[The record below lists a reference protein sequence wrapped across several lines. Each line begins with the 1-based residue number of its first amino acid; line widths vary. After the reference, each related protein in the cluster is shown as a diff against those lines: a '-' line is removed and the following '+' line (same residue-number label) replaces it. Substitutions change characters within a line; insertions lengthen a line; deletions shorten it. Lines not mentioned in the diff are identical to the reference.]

1 MSDVQK
7 TFAVNTAIE
16 ARKSCEE
23 QNIIEMDK
31 IKLTLEDIN
40 NIIEFFG
47 GQLLESNN
55 NVQYFEKTG
64 EEAFIVYYLPQD
76 NEKDKAS
83 SVLALLNGFG
93 KSFFQLESM
102 DIGEIR
108 VYSEN
113 GLATTEGESYND
125 SQMANYFAMEF
136 MMPRKL
142 FEKVSIENRKDNK
155 VDCRKVAEEFGID
168 YMDVIKRG
176 AELDIFNLGPS
187 YTKKYS

>member
-1 MSDVQK
+1 MNDVQR
-7 TFAVNTAIE
+7 TYAVTAANE
-16 ARKSCEE
+16 ARKSCEN
-23 QNIIEMDK
+23 QNIIETDK
-31 IKLTLEDIN
+31 IKLTFEDIN
-40 NIIEFFG
+40 KIVQFFG

-55 NVQYFEKTG
+55 VEYFEKID
-64 EEAFIVYYLPQD
+64 EETFTIYYLP
-76 NEKDKAS
+76 KDTENAKAT

-102 DIGEIR
+102 NVGDIR

-113 GLATTEGESYND
+113 GLAVTEGESYAD

-142 FEKVSIENRKDNK
+142 FEKISIKHWKDNK
-155 VDCRKVAEEFGID
+155 IDCKKVAEEFGID

-176 AELDIFNLGPS
+176 SELDIFNPGPS
-187 YTKKYS
+187 YTKKYN